1 MIRWVAAI
9 FVLLAVFFPL
19 LPFLARAG
27 VGRLPGDVLF
37 RLRGL
42 VFCLPFGSTF
52 VWSIVAFA
60 VAKLPPLL

>member
-19 LPFLARAG
+19 LPFLSRAG
-27 VGRLPGDVLF
+27 VGRIPGDVLF

-52 VWSIVAFA
+52 LWSIVVLG
-60 VAKLPPLL
+60 VAKLLPLL

>member
-9 FVLLAVFFPL
+9 FVLLAIFFPL

-27 VGRLPGDVLF
+27 VGRVPGDVLF

-52 VWSIVAFA
+52 IWSIVAFA
-60 VAKLPPLL
+60 IAKLLPLL

>member
-27 VGRLPGDVLF
+27 VGRIPGDVLF

-52 VWSIVAFA
+52 VWSIIAFA
-60 VAKLPPLL
+60 IAELLAHR

>member
-19 LPFLARAG
+19 LPFLSRAG

-37 RLRGL
+37 RVRGL
-42 VFCLPFGSTF
+42 VCCLPFGSTF
-52 VWSIVAFA
+52 VWSVVALA
-60 VAKLPPLL
+60 IAKVLPLL

>member
-9 FVLLAVFFPL
+9 FVLLVVFYPL

-27 VGRLPGDVLF
+27 VGRMPGDVLF

-42 VFCLPFGSTF
+42 VLCLPFGSTLL
-52 VWSIVAFA
+52 WSAVAFG
-60 VAKLPPLL
+60 VAKLLPLL

>member
-9 FVLLAVFFPL
+9 FVLLAIFFPL
-19 LPFLARAG
+19 LPFLSRAG
-27 VGRLPGDVLF
+27 VGRVPGDVLF
-37 RLRGL
+37 HLRGL

-60 VAKLPPLL
+60 VAKILPLI

>member
-9 FVLLAVFFPL
+9 FLLLVIFFPL
-19 LPFLARAG
+19 LPFLSRAG
-27 VGRLPGDVLF
+27 VGRVPGDVLF

-60 VAKLPPLL
+60 IAKILPLI

>member
-9 FVLLAVFFPL
+9 FVLLTVFFPL
-19 LPFLARAG
+19 LPFLSRVG
-27 VGRLPGDVLF
+27 VGRIPGDVLF

-52 VWSIVAFA
+52 VWSIVALGI
-60 VAKLPPLL
+60 AKLLPLL

>member
-9 FVLLAVFFPL
+9 FVLLTVFYPL

-37 RLRGL
+37 RHREW

-52 VWSIVAFA
+52 VWSVIAFA
-60 VAKLPPLL
+60 LAKLLPLV

>member
-9 FVLLAVFFPL
+9 FVLLAIFFPL

-27 VGRLPGDVLF
+27 VGRVPGDVLF
-37 RLRGL
+37 RLRGFVL
-42 VFCLPFGSTF
+42 CLPFGSTF

-60 VAKLPPLL
+60 IAKILPLI